1 MTSSAKSNEFVFI
14 EGLTA
19 ELSSR
24 ALIFPTSLNTTMK
37 IRHALNHEGIS
48 NDTLARIIGTEPVLS
63 AQVLRFCN
71 SAAFNRS
78 NKQTA
83 SLHTATL
90 RLGFSVV
97 RNIAISVGMKQL
109 SESKTAGEFAQRI
122 EGLWNRSVRVAAL
135 SYVIA
140 RNLTKLN
147 PDNAMMA
154 GLLHDIGKFYILHR
168 ARHYATLFSSERALW
183 DIVDQWHANIGAAIL
198 ENWGI
203 SDQIRSAVIE
213 HRTIDRCHSGA
224 PDMIDVL
231 TAADILDAHFYANS
245 AAMLDW
251 DCLPHALAHLQLDHG
266 KSETLMRDTKEEL
279 YLIFQALA

>member
-1 MTSSAKSNEFVFI
+1 MTSAAKSNEFVFI

-19 ELSSR
+19 DLSSKE
-24 ALIFPTSLNTTMK
+24 LIFPTSLNATMK
-37 IRHALNHEGIS
+37 IRHALNHEGMS
-48 NDTLARIIGTEPVLS
+48 NDALARLIGTEPVLS
-63 AQVLRFCN
+63 AQVLRYCN

-78 NKQTA
+78 NTPTSNLRTA
-83 SLHTATL
+83 VM
-90 RLGFSVV
+90 RLGFSII

-109 SESKTAGEFAQRI
+109 SEFKTAGEFSQRI
-122 EGLWNRSVRVAAL
+122 EGLWSRSVRVAAL

-154 GLLHDIGKFYILHR
+154 GLLHDIGKFYILNR

-183 DIVDQWHANIGAAIL
+183 EIVDHWHANIGAAIL

-203 SDQIRSAVIE
+203 SNEIRSAVTE
-213 HRTIDRCHSGA
+213 HRTLDHVHPGA
-224 PDMIDVL
+224 PDLIDVL

-245 AAMLDW
+245 AIMLDW
-251 DCLPHALAHLQLDHG
+251 DKLPHALEHLRLDHE
-266 KSETLMRDTKEEL
+266 KSKVLMHDTQEEL
-279 YLIFQALA
+279 YLIFQTLA